1 MTHGHELKI
10 IKAVC
15 DAESRGF
22 SLTKQD
28 LNKLSGKRKRQ
39 VALTIIEE
47 AGLFIILCLGWLN
60 AQVISTPFMTAL
72 LVTVLI
78 ALIVRVKYVYGAS
91 FKQVRNG
98 ASSNYA
104 VAMAF
109 WDEKLDL
116 KMLSEYDND
125 LFNIAMF
132 SSMVLQSRDVWRI
145 FKRNKLFKNS
155 YNDLTKRTNLTQH
168 MASSEEYQKACEQ
181 IKNKALS
188 ILKQSVIN
196 VENNLKEGV
205 NVG

>member
-1 MTHGHELKI
+1 MTQEHELKI

-22 SLTKQD
+22 SLTKHS
-28 LNKLSGKRKRQ
+28 LNKLSAKRTWQ

-47 AGLFIILCLGWLN
+47 IGLFIILCIGWLN
-60 AQVISTPFMTAL
+60 ARIMATPFMTAL
-72 LVTVLI
+72 LVTILI
-78 ALIVRVKYVYGAS
+78 ALIVRVKYVYGTLL
-91 FKQVRNG
+91 KQVKNG
-98 ASSNYA
+98 VSSNYA
-104 VAMAF
+104 VAVSF

-116 KMLSEYDND
+116 KVLSEYDND
-125 LFNIAMF
+125 LFNIVMF
-132 SSMVLQSRDVWRI
+132 SSMVLQNRDVWRL
-145 FKRNKLFKNS
+145 FKRNKAFKAS
-155 YNDLTKRTNLTQH
+155 YDDLAKPTNLTH
-168 MASSEEYQKACEQ
+168 HVTSSEEYRKACEQ

>member
-1 MTHGHELKI
+1 MSNDKELKI

-22 SLTKQD
+22 SITKRD
-28 LNKLSGKRKRQ
+28 LNKLSGKHKRQ

-47 AGLFIILCLGWLN
+47 TGLFIVLCLGWSN
-60 AQVISTPFMTAL
+60 ARIMATPFMTAL

-91 FKQVRNG
+91 FKQVKNG

-125 LFNIAMF
+125 LFNIVMF
-132 SSMVLQSRDVWRI
+132 SSMVLQNRDVWRL

-155 YNDLTKRTNLTQH
+155 YADLTKRTNLTQH
-168 MASSEEYQKACEQ
+168 MVSSEEYQKACSE

-188 ILKQSVIN
+188 VLKQSVIN

-205 NVG
+205 NIG

>member
-1 MTHGHELKI
+1 MTQEHELKI

-22 SLTKQD
+22 SITKRD
-28 LNKLSGKRKRQ
+28 LNKLSDKRKRQ
-39 VALTIIEE
+39 LALTIIEE
-47 AGLFIILCLGWLN
+47 TGLFIALCLGWSN
-60 AQVISTPFMTAL
+60 ARIMATPFMTAL
-72 LVTVLI
+72 LATVLI
-78 ALIVRVKYVYGAS
+78 ALIVRVKHIYGAS
-91 FKQVRNG
+91 FKHVQNG

-116 KMLSEYDND
+116 KVLNEYDND
-125 LFNIAMF
+125 LFNIVMF
-132 SSMVLQSRDVWRI
+132 SSMVLQNHDVWRL
-145 FKRNKLFKNS
+145 FKRNKAFKAS
-155 YNDLTKRTNLTQH
+155 YDDLTKHTNLTH
-168 MASSEEYQKACEQ
+168 HVTSSEEYQKACEQ

-205 NVG
+205 NIG